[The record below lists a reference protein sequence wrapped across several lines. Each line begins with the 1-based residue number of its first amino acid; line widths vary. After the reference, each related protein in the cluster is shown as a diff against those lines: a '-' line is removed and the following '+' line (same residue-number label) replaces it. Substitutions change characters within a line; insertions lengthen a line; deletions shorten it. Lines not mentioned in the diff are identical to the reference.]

1 MLSKVVS
8 ATVMGI
14 DGLIVEVEVDLSR
27 GIPAFDIVGLPDAAV
42 RESRERVRAAIK
54 NSGYDFPIQRITIN
68 LAPGDIKK
76 IGPHFDLAIATGILD
91 ACGHFTS
98 DVTDYLYA
106 GELSLTGDLRA
117 VKGILPMVLKA
128 REQGLKGIIV
138 SEDNYLEASLVD
150 NIKVIPIRKLSDLI
164 NYFNAGEI
172 LSKAHKQVAATVE
185 KDIIYS
191 IDFSEV
197 KGQEDAK
204 RAMKIAAAG
213 SHNLI
218 MVGPPGSG
226 KTMLAK
232 RLRTILPPLTEKEAL
247 ELTKIYSIMGLL
259 NSDEALMEERPF
271 RTPHHS
277 ISTSGLVGGGRIP
290 EPGEISLAHYGTLF
304 LDELPEFQRNVLEML
319 RQPMEEGLVN
329 IVRATM
335 SVTFPAQFTLIAAMN
350 PCPCGY
356 YGDDRHE
363 CTCTGPQINKYRAK
377 VSGPL
382 MDRIDIQIEVPAL
395 SVDEI
400 TGNVNRGETS
410 RSMRQEVIEAHQV
423 QMNRYKNENI
433 NFNSQLTGKKLQ
445 EYCQVEEQGLHLLEN
460 AIDKLGL
467 SARAYDRILR
477 LARTIADMEKSQ
489 ILRTD
494 HVAEAIQYR
503 SLDRKMEY

>member
-1 MLSKVVS
+1 MLSRVIS

-14 DGLIVEVEVDLSR
+14 DGVIVEVEVDLSR
-27 GIPAFDIVGLPDAAV
+27 GIPSFDIVGLPDTAV
-42 RESRERVRAAIK
+42 RESRERVRSAIK

-76 IGPHFDLAIATGILD
+76 IGPHFDLAIAAGILD
-91 ACGHFTS
+91 ACGHFEIDIS
-98 DVTDYLYA
+98 EYLYA
-106 GELSLTGDLRA
+106 AELSLTGSLRGA
-117 VKGILPMVLKA
+117 KGILPMALKA
-128 REQGLKGIIV
+128 REEGMKGIIIAE
-138 SEDNYLEASLVD
+138 EDYHEASLVD
-150 NIKVIPIRKLSDLI
+150 EIEVIPIRKLSDLT
-164 NYFNAGEI
+164 YFFNSGQI
-172 LSKAHKQVAATVE
+172 LSKVVE
-185 KDIIYS
+185 ETAVVVEERIYG

-197 KGQEDAK
+197 KGQDEAK

-213 SHNLI
+213 SHNLLMI
-218 MVGPPGSG
+218 GPPGSG

-232 RLRTILPPLTEKEAL
+232 RLRTILPPLSENEAL

-259 NSDEALMEERPF
+259 DSNWGLMKERPF

-319 RQPMEEGLVN
+319 RQPMEEGIVN

-335 SVTFPAQFTLIAAMN
+335 SATFPAQFMLVAAMN

-356 YGDDRHE
+356 YGDERHE

-395 SVDEI
+395 SVEEI
-400 TGNVNRGETS
+400 TAEINKRES
-410 RSMRQEVIEAHQV
+410 SKEMRQEVIETHQV
-423 QMNRYKNENI
+423 QMERYKNEDF
-433 NFNSQLTGKKLQ
+433 NFNSQLAGKKLH
-445 EYCQVEEQGLHLLEN
+445 EYCKIEDQGLYLLKD

-477 LARTIADMEKSQ
+477 LARTIADMEKSGV
-489 ILRTD
+489 IKSD

>member
-1 MLSKVVS
+1 MLSRVIS
-8 ATVMGI
+8 AAVIGI
-14 DGLIVEVEVDLSR
+14 DGIIVEVEVDLSR
-27 GIPAFDIVGLPDAAV
+27 GIPVFDIVGLPDTAV
-42 RESRERVRAAIK
+42 RESRERVRSAIK

-76 IGPHFDLAIATGILD
+76 IGSHFDLPIAAGIMD
-91 ACGHFTS
+91 ACGQFKS
-98 DVTDYLYA
+98 DITNYLYV
-106 GELSLTGDLRA
+106 GELSLTGNLRG
-117 VKGILPMVLKA
+117 VKGVLPMALKA
-128 REQGLKGIIV
+128 RNHGLKGIIV
-138 SEDNYLEASLVD
+138 PEENYLEASLVD
-150 NIKVIPIRKLSDLI
+150 NIEVIPVRKLSDLM
-164 NYFNAGEI
+164 YFFNKGKI
-172 LSKAHKQVAATVE
+172 LSSVKKETAAVVE
-185 KDIIYS
+185 GDMSYS

-197 KGQEDAK
+197 KGQQEAK

-213 SHNLI
+213 SHNLLMI
-218 MVGPPGSG
+218 GPPGSG

-232 RLRTILPPLTEKEAL
+232 RLRTILPPLAEEEAL

-259 NSDEALMEERPF
+259 GSEEGLMKERPF

-319 RQPMEEGLVN
+319 RQPMEEGVVN

-335 SVTFPAQFTLIAAMN
+335 SASFPAQFMLIAAMN

-356 YGDDRHE
+356 YGDDRHQ

-382 MDRIDIQIEVPAL
+382 LDRIDIQIEVPAL
-395 SVDEI
+395 SVEEI
-400 TGNVNRGETS
+400 TDKVNKGES
-410 RSMRQEVIEAHQV
+410 SKYMRKEVIDIHQI
-423 QMNRYKNENI
+423 QLERYKDEGF
-433 NFNSQLTGKKLQ
+433 NFNSQLSGKKLQ
-445 EYCQVEEQGLHLLEN
+445 EFCQMEDQGMYLLKN

-477 LARTIADMEKSQ
+477 LARTIADMDKSD
-489 ILRTD
+489 ILKSD

-503 SLDRKMEY
+503 SLDRKIDY

>member
-1 MLSKVVS
+1 MLSRVIS

-14 DGLIVEVEVDLSR
+14 DGFIVEVEVDLSR

-91 ACGHFTS
+91 ACGYFSS
-98 DVTDYLYA
+98 DVSDYLYA

-128 REQGLKGIIV
+128 RDHQLKGIIV
-138 SEDNYLEASLVD
+138 PEDNYSEASLVD
-150 NIKVIPIRKLSDLI
+150 NIEVIPIRKLSDLC
-164 NYFNAGEI
+164 NFFNTGEI
-172 LSKAHKQVAATVE
+172 LSNVRKETAATVE
-185 KDIIYS
+185 KNIIYS

-197 KGQEDAK
+197 KGQEEAK

-232 RLRTILPPLTEKEAL
+232 RLRTILPPLLEEETL

-259 NSDEALMEERPF
+259 NSNRVLMQERPF
-271 RTPHHS
+271 RKPHHS

-319 RQPMEEGLVN
+319 RQPMEEGVVN

-335 SVTFPAQFTLIAAMN
+335 SATFPAQFTLIAAMN

-395 SVDEI
+395 SVEEI
-400 TGNVNRGETS
+400 TGRVNKAES
-410 RSMRQEVIEAHQV
+410 SKSMRQEVIEAHQV
-423 QMNRYKNENI
+423 QMKRYENENI

-445 EYCQVEEQGLHLLEN
+445 EYCRVEDQGLYLLKN

-477 LARTIADMEKSQ
+477 LARTIADMDKSQ
-489 ILRTD
+489 ILCTD

-503 SLDRKMEY
+503 SLDRKMDY